1 MKTFIRG
8 LLTTVLVFT
17 FTLIPVVMFAE
28 KAVTEE
34 LLGQYMKEELVN
46 NVVDNLEMNLD
57 QLTTEDVETIKQ
69 ELKNNEEINQIMDK
83 YGTRIIEDLSK
94 ENIEDINMEEDLE
107 IIMKENKDSIEKI
120 TGEELSDE
128 QLDQAITEITEN
140 NDLDSAYKEIIAE
153 AKQTMPTETKTMID
167 SYNTITSN
175 QFIIIASIISVVSII
190 IIALLK
196 KPYYKWIVNVGI
208 AGIISSLFIALIGA
222 CLALFLNLVIES
234 TEVTLTVSMTPI
246 LTTAAIMFV
255 VSIILFIINNVL
267 DKKTGAKA

>member
-1 MKTFIRG
+1 
-8 LLTTVLVFT
+8 
-17 FTLIPVVMFAE
+17 
-28 KAVTEE
+28 
-34 LLGQYMKEELVN
+34 
-46 NVVDNLEMNLD
+46 
-57 QLTTEDVETIKQ
+57 
-69 ELKNNEEINQIMDK
+69 
-83 YGTRIIEDLSK
+83 
-94 ENIEDINMEEDLE
+94 
-107 IIMKENKDSIEKI
+107 MKENKDSIEKI

-222 CLALFLNLVIES
+222 CLVLFLNLVIES
-234 TEVTLTVSMTPI
+234 TEVTFTVSMTPI

>member
-57 QLTTEDVETIKQ
+57 QLTTEDIETIKQ

-94 ENIEDINMEEDLE
+94 ANIEDINMEEDLE

-234 TEVTLTVSMTPI
+234 TEVTFTVSMTPI

>member
-57 QLTTEDVETIKQ
+57 QLTTEDIETIKQ

-234 TEVTLTVSMTPI
+234 TEVTFTVSMTPI

>member
-1 MKTFIRG
+1 
-8 LLTTVLVFT
+8 
-17 FTLIPVVMFAE
+17 MFAE

-46 NVVDNLEMNLD
+46 SVVDNLEVNLD

-69 ELKNNEEINQIMDK
+69 ELKDNEEINQIMDK
-83 YGTRIIEDLSK
+83 YSTRIIEDLSK
-94 ENIEDINMEEDLE
+94 EDIEDINMEQD
-107 IIMKENKDSIEKI
+107 IATIMKENKDSIEKI
-120 TGEELSDE
+120 TGSSISDE

-140 NDLDSAYKEIIAE
+140 NDLDNVYKEIITD
-153 AKQTMPTETKTMID
+153 AKQTMPTETKTMVD

-175 QFIIIASIISVVSII
+175 QFIIIASIISVVAII

-222 CLALFLNLVIES
+222 CLALFLNLVIDS
-234 TEVTLTVSMTPI
+234 MEVTFKVSMTPI

-255 VSIILFIINNVL
+255 VSIILFIINKVL
-267 DKKTGAKA
+267 DKKQEPSHELS

>member
-83 YGTRIIEDLSK
+83 YGTHIIEDLSK

-234 TEVTLTVSMTPI
+234 TEVTFTVSMTPI

>member
-234 TEVTLTVSMTPI
+234 TEVTFTVSMTPI
-246 LTTAAIMFV
+246 ITTAAIMFV

>member
-140 NDLDSAYKEIIAE
+140 NDLDSTYKEIIAE

-222 CLALFLNLVIES
+222 CLDLFLNLVIES
-234 TEVTLTVSMTPI
+234 TEVTFTVSMTPI

>member
-57 QLTTEDVETIKQ
+57 QLTIEDVETIKQ

-234 TEVTLTVSMTPI
+234 TEVTFTVSMTPI

>member
-57 QLTTEDVETIKQ
+57 QLTIEDVETIKQ

-234 TEVTLTVSMTPI
+234 TEVTFTVSMTPI

-267 DKKTGAKA
+267 DKKTGSKA